1 MENECIFCCII
12 RRQAPAEIVYQ
23 DEAVTAFET
32 NRHIAPVHL
41 LSVPNRHITSVNQVE
56 TGDEPVLGR
65 LITLASELAHQRG
78 IDQSGYRLVINTGPD
93 GGQTVFHLHLHLIG
107 GRRLHYQ
114 I

>member
-1 MENECIFCCII
+1 MESDCVFCHIV

-23 DEAVTAFET
+23 DETVTAFET
-32 NRHIAPVHL
+32 LHHIAPVHL
-41 LSVPNRHITSVNQVE
+41 LIVPNRHITSVNQVE
-56 TGDEPVLGR
+56 AGDEPVLGR
-65 LITLASELAHQRG
+65 LITLASLLARQRG